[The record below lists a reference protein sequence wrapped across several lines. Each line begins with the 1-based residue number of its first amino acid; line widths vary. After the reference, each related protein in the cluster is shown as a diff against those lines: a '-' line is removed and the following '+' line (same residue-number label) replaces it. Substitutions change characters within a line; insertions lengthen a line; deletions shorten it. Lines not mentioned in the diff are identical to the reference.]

1 MLPGFHVLRKS
12 WLAYEMETLQLCF
25 IHGCCKSFHICQR
38 KQLPEVKH
46 TESEGCIFLSPHMG
60 KPLKK
65 IQPEH

>member
-12 WLAYEMETLQLCF
+12 WLVYEMETLQLCF

-60 KPLKK
+60 KPLKR
-65 IQPEH
+65 IQVQR